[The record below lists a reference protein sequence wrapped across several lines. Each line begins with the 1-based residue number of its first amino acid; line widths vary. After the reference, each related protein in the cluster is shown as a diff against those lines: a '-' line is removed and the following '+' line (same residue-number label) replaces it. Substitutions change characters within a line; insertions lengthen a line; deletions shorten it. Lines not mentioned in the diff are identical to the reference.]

1 MGLNRI
7 LMGINPSFSPLT
19 LASAYA
25 ATLAATAVALAL
37 FDRERSGRGDVIEVP
52 LAAALFEGLA
62 YNVLH
67 MEDYPDRYK
76 SLRELEIE
84 RRRGAGEAM
93 DMSYDDLQEFLD
105 PFYRSY
111 DCADGRK
118 FYAVCS
124 SHVAHPVRALKV
136 LGLWDEMQ
144 AAGIPRVNPYLPM
157 RDWPEG
163 VDCTLAA
170 YPLSRAWADRVSTR
184 MKEAFLEKGAFEW
197 EQIWGEARVPGAAH
211 RTTRE
216 WLASDHAL
224 ASGLVLEVDDP
235 VLGPMRQMGNVAWLA
250 SDAERVVDKRPA
262 PRPDADRD
270 AILRELEAQ
279 EPATRADS
287 LDAPADEGRG
297 WLDGIHILDL
307 TNVIAGPTIAS
318 TLARFGA
325 EVVSIDTTMPTLDPW
340 NAVIFGLHA
349 NRGKRSLLA
358 NLKSPGGRE
367 VLDRLLRRVDLVT
380 INALDSQLEPLGLD
394 PARLKAIDPDLIL
407 CQLDA
412 FGGPRRGPRSGYPG
426 YDDLAQASTGVMAR
440 FGGGLETPEE
450 HAHFGT
456 IDVLA
461 GFSTA
466 LAAAVALV
474 KRARHGGGDGGGDV
488 ARSSLAAAGQLIQ
501 LPFMVDYEGRAPF
514 DEPSGR
520 HVKGTHALYRCYEAA
535 DGWFFLAAKRE
546 RLAALSELLQ
556 AGDLAALPDDALE
569 AALKEVFVQRDLAY
583 WVAELRTR
591 DIAIQPTDTMA
602 RVRESHLTRESEGEP
617 DLSDATFAFV
627 RHDRH
632 SLGRPVD
639 LVAPNAIRPRRARI
653 AVPGPAPKYGAESRA
668 ILSELGYS
676 ADEIAELI
684 SDGAVGESWSEDYLP
699 E

>member
-1 MGLNRI
+1 
-7 LMGINPSFSPLT
+7 
-19 LASAYA
+19 
-25 ATLAATAVALAL
+25 
-37 FDRERSGRGDVIEVP
+37 
-52 LAAALFEGLA
+52 
-62 YNVLH
+62 
-67 MEDYPDRYK
+67 
-76 SLRELEIE
+76 
-84 RRRGAGEAM
+84 
-93 DMSYDDLQEFLD
+93 
-105 PFYRSY
+105 
-111 DCADGRK
+111 
-118 FYAVCS
+118 
-124 SHVAHPVRALKV
+124 
-136 LGLWDEMQ
+136 
-144 AAGIPRVNPYLPM
+144 
-157 RDWPEG
+157 
-163 VDCTLAA
+163 
-170 YPLSRAWADRVSTR
+170 
-184 MKEAFLEKGAFEW
+184 
-197 EQIWGEARVPGAAH
+197 
-211 RTTRE
+211 
-216 WLASDHAL
+216 
-224 ASGLVLEVDDP
+224 
-235 VLGPMRQMGNVAWLA
+235 
-250 SDAERVVDKRPA
+250 
-262 PRPDADRD
+262 
-270 AILRELEAQ
+270 
-279 EPATRADS
+279 
-287 LDAPADEGRG
+287 
-297 WLDGIHILDL
+297 
-307 TNVIAGPTIAS
+307 
-318 TLARFGA
+318 
-325 EVVSIDTTMPTLDPW
+325 
-340 NAVIFGLHA
+340 
-349 NRGKRSLLA
+349 
-358 NLKSPGGRE
+358 
-367 VLDRLLRRVDLVT
+367 
-380 INALDSQLEPLGLD
+380 
-394 PARLKAIDPDLIL
+394 
-407 CQLDA
+407 
-412 FGGPRRGPRSGYPG
+412 
-426 YDDLAQASTGVMAR
+426 MAR